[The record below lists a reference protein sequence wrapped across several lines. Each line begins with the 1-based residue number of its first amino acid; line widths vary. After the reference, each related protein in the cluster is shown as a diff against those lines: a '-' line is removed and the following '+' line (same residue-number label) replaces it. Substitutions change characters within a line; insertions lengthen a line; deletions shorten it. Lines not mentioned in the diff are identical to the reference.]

1 MKRFQLLTS
10 LMMYSICHCCN
21 PNDEELRNS
30 FDSKSSKA
38 VLHFIDNWFDAG
50 KKYITVVQP
59 NHILINHAN
68 IFKLV
73 KMIRNGTAKNSYI
86 RIALNV
92 TNQNEKKISFRK
104 NCFGFHSKLA
114 ITTLNNIAMICLM
127 ETRLDKRIFCFIAK
141 QRTKLTSNSE
151 SVI

>member
-59 NHILINHAN
+59 NYILINHAS

-86 RIALNV
+86 RIAFNV
-92 TNQNEKKISFRK
+92 TNQKKKIFFRK
-104 NCFGFHSKLA
+104 NFFGFHLKLT
-114 ITTLNNIAMICLM
+114 ITTLHNIAMNCLVQ
-127 ETRLDKRIFCFIAK
+127 TRLGKRTFYFMSK
-141 QRTKLTSNSE
+141 RRKKLTSSSE
-151 SVI
+151 SIT